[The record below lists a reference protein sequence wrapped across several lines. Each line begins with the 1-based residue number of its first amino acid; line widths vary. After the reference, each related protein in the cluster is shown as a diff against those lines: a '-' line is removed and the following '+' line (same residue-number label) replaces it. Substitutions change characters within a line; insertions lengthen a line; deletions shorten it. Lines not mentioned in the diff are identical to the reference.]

1 MWVWVWGTMKIRRT
15 IVTTGV
21 EWVEIEEADLR
32 ILCGCPADVVK
43 HLKRRGL
50 ILERVVDGTRCET
63 GPNAILLSDVMLQG
77 GAFANLAEFPVLQML
92 YQQGLIIPDHPNNTG
107 QMPLLMGLE
116 EQVSAQLNYI
126 HRGNYGLTSIDEL
139 RAAGLSEADA
149 DLMMRIK
156 LRFAFGKIRPVEE
169 LLDRRNIGLERREI
183 RNGVGIRRIA
193 LNRYQFSYQGE
204 TVDVDLNL
212 KDGETYPSPYP
223 LGMHS
228 INRQYF
234 SIIHSGEGDGWN
246 IDHPCM
252 SSLISFQGRIYLID
266 AGPNLEAILKSL
278 SLSVNELD
286 GIFHTHS
293 HDDHFAGLTALLQA
307 DRRLRYYA
315 VPMVRAAVT
324 KKLAAL
330 LSVEEKEFTTFFDAV
345 DLDIDTWNDVDGLWV
360 KPAMSPHPVE
370 TTVFHFRALGSDG
383 YKTYTHLADITADRV
398 LDQMVDGDS
407 PVNGLSA
414 AEVQTVK
421 DGYRIAADLKKI
433 DIGGGL
439 IHGDAADFADDKSD
453 KLVLAHIARELNNQ
467 ERQIGS
473 GAGFGTAEVLIP
485 ATQEYLRQLAFN
497 QLRNYFPDRIDE
509 LRILLNNEVRT
520 FNPHEILLR
529 EGETV
534 TELWLILSGNAES
547 LAAGSQVPFKFT
559 AGSLLGELPLLRERP
574 ATGTYRATSYLHA
587 LLLPVAQ
594 YNEFLNLYADRQ
606 KLKDLAEKR
615 IWLRQTPLFGGGLS
629 YPVHNRVAMSMTA
642 TELEDGIV
650 EDSNAN
656 RDKLRLV
663 REGVLMRFVGDNVL
677 ETLRSGDF
685 FNEGRCIFHRAPR
698 SHMSTIGT
706 AVVWD
711 IPAAVIADIP
721 IVRWKIFE
729 TYRLRL
735 QMARDAV
742 AAQHQQSAKVG

>member
-1 MWVWVWGTMKIRRT
+1 
-15 IVTTGV
+15 
-21 EWVEIEEADLR
+21 
-32 ILCGCPADVVK
+32 
-43 HLKRRGL
+43 
-50 ILERVVDGTRCET
+50 
-63 GPNAILLSDVMLQG
+63 
-77 GAFANLAEFPVLQML
+77 
-92 YQQGLIIPDHPNNTG
+92 
-107 QMPLLMGLE
+107 MGLN

-139 RAAGLSEADA
+139 RAAGLSESDA

-156 LRFAFGKIRPVEE
+156 LHFAFGRIRPVED
-169 LLDRRNIGLERREI
+169 LFDKRIIGPDRTEV
-183 RNGVGIRRIA
+183 RNGVEVRRIA
-193 LNRYQFSYQGE
+193 LNHYQFSYQNE

-212 KDGETYPSPYP
+212 KDGETYASPYP

-228 INRQYF
+228 VERQYF
-234 SIIHSGEGDGWN
+234 SVIHSGEGDGWD

-252 SSLISFQGRIYLID
+252 SSLISFQGRLYLID

-315 VPMVRAAVT
+315 VPTVRAAVT

-330 LSVEEKEFTTFFDAV
+330 LTIEEEEFATFFDAD
-345 DLDIDTWNDVDGLWV
+345 DLEVDTWNDVDGLWV
-360 KPAMSPHPVE
+360 KPVMSPHPVE
-370 TTVFHFRALGSDG
+370 TTVFHFRALGPEG
-383 YKTYTHLADITADRV
+383 YKTYIHLADITADRI
-398 LDQMVDGDS
+398 LDKMVDSGS
-407 PVNGLSA
+407 APNGLSA
-414 AEVQTVK
+414 AEVQAVK

-439 IHGDAADFADDKSD
+439 IHGDATDFADDKSD
-453 KLVLAHIARELNNQ
+453 KLVLAHLARELNNE

-473 GAGFGTAEVLIP
+473 GADFGIADVLIP

-497 QLRNYFPDRIDE
+497 QLRNYFPDQIDQ
-509 LRILLNNEVRT
+509 LRILPNNEVRT
-520 FNPHEILLR
+520 YNPHEILLR

-534 TELWLILSGNAES
+534 TELRLILSGNAES
-547 LAAGSQVPFKFT
+547 LAAGSQMPFKFT

-587 LLLPVAQ
+587 LLLPAAQ

-606 KLKDLAEKR
+606 TLKDLAEKR

-629 YPVHNRVAMSMTA
+629 YPVHNRVAMTMTA
-642 TELEDGIV
+642 TELEDGVV
-650 EDSNAN
+650 EHNDTT

-663 REGVLMRFVGDNVL
+663 RDGVLMRFVGDNVL
-677 ETLRSGDF
+677 ETLRAGEF
-685 FNEGRCIFHRAPR
+685 FNEGQCIFNR
-698 SHMSTIGT
+698 SPSTHMSTIGT
-706 AVVWD
+706 AMVWD

-729 TYRLRL
+729 THRLRL

-742 AAQHQQSAKVG
+742 AAQQRKSVAAV